1 MMWTIIIVS
10 ERCVAV
16 QETRQNIVEILKAR
30 GHATVEE
37 LAEALAL
44 TPMTVRHHLSILE
57 ERKLVTADVQRGR
70 VGRPHYV
77 YSLTPA
83 ADDLFPKAYHILAER
98 VLAKIKEQYGAQEA
112 RMILQDIAGDLAE
125 PHLAELAGKPLEE
138 RLIQIEEIMAA
149 EGFRVRVTGDGDT
162 SGVEVCNCA
171 YRHVAAH
178 HPEVCELD
186 RTLLE
191 SVLGQSLVRVKHAP
205 AGDEC
210 CRYRMAK
217 EEQAAPVPTEVG
229 ATSS

>member
-1 MMWTIIIVS
+1 M
-10 ERCVAV
+10 
-16 QETRQNIVEILKAR
+16 QETRQTIVEILKAR

-57 ERKLVTADVQRGR
+57 ERKLVATDVQRGR

-77 YSLTPA
+77 YHLTPA
-83 ADDLFPKAYHILAER
+83 ADELFPKAYHILAER
-98 VLAKIKEQYGAQEA
+98 VLAKIKEHYGPQEA
-112 RMILQDIAGDLAE
+112 RSILQDIAGDLAE
-125 PHLAELAGKPLEE
+125 PHLAELAGKPLAE

-149 EGFRVRVTGDGDT
+149 EGFRVRVTDD
-162 SGVEVCNCA
+162 SEMPGVEVCNCA

-191 SVLGQSLVRVKHAP
+191 SVLGRTLVRVKHAP
-205 AGDEC
+205 AGDDC
-210 CRYRMAK
+210 CRYRMAN
-217 EEQAAPVPTEVG
+217 EEPAMPTEVG
-229 ATSS
+229 ATIS

>member
-16 QETRQNIVEILKAR
+16 QETRQNIVEILKTR

-57 ERKLVTADVQRGR
+57 ERRLVTADVQRGR

-83 ADDLFPKAYHILAER
+83 ADELFPKAYHILAER
-98 VLAKIKEQYGAQEA
+98 VLAKIKEQYGAQQA
-112 RMILQDIAGDLAE
+112 RSILQDIAGDLAE
-125 PHLAELAGKPLEE
+125 PHLAELVGKRLEE
-138 RLIQIEEIMAA
+138 RLIHIEEIMAA
-149 EGFRVRVTGDGDT
+149 EGFRVRVTNDSET
-162 SGVEVCNCA
+162 PGVEVCNCA
-171 YRHVAAH
+171 YRHVAAL

-191 SVLGQSLVRVKHAP
+191 SVLGRRLVRVKHAP
-205 AGDEC
+205 AGDDC

-217 EEQAAPVPTEVG
+217 EEPSVSEPIQCLTP
-229 ATSS
+229 